1 MEVHLDYGSQCINFS
16 TDYTLCFAKFLTQ
29 QALCFLPLG
38 LFSFYLPLMLS
49 CLAFSRKVLRAGQ
62 VASGTCQF
70 HHLLF
75 SWFPSPLSAIL
86 TACVFKD
93 IFFSL
98 LCCIL
103 PMSPATSA
111 YLYFALLSLGG
122 LSSPL
127 LFSKE
132 QKPKTSPNPG
142 NLEITVYTSHSS
154 V

>member
-1 MEVHLDYGSQCINFS
+1 MGHNAFNFN

-49 CLAFSRKVLRAGQ
+49 CLAFSRKVLRTGQ
-62 VASGTCQF
+62 VASRTCQF

-103 PMSPATSA
+103 PMSHADSA

-142 NLEITVYTSHSS
+142 NLEITV
-154 V
+154 